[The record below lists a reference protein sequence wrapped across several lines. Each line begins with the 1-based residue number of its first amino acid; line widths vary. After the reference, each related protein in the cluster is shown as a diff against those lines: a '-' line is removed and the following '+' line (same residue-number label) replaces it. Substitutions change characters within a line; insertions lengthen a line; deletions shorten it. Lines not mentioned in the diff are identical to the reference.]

1 MKFYQPQLPYDIE
14 LKVPSLEQ
22 YCRLTFDPHL
32 YFNPEA
38 MPIYMKQPAAMPGEV
53 TYRER
58 VQTETSPLQRL
69 APGYEKCN
77 ALSVLFEAAFARALD
92 EETDYQPEGD
102 KQSLLI
108 NLAGHCFRA
117 GIPEED
123 TVRWS
128 RAHYR
133 LPKDDTWFEE
143 PCEMYTALV
152 KGLRVK
158 VVCCRNNYL
167 SCRWMSL

>member
-22 YCRLTFDPHL
+22 YCRLTFDPNL

-69 APGYEKCN
+69 APGYENVMRFLYFSK
-77 ALSVLFEAAFARALD
+77 
-92 EETDYQPEGD
+92 
-102 KQSLLI
+102 LL
-108 NLAGHCFRA
+108 LHA
-117 GIPEED
+117 
-123 TVRWS
+123 
-128 RAHYR
+128 
-133 LPKDDTWFEE
+133 
-143 PCEMYTALV
+143 
-152 KGLRVK
+152 
-158 VVCCRNNYL
+158 
-167 SCRWMSL
+167 RWMKRLIINRKETNNRC